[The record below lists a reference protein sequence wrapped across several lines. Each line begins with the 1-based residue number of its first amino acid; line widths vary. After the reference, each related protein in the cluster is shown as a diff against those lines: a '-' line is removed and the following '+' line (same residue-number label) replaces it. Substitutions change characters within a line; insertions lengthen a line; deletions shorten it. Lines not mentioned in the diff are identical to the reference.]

1 MTPQR
6 AAEILTG
13 SNEWTGPTVD
23 SRMMPGERAQ
33 VVGVLAQDAGKH
45 LFYRRTTPDR
55 QGHPG

>member
-23 SRMMPGERAQ
+23 SRMMPGEREQ
-33 VVGVLAQDAGKH
+33 RSGILAQDAGKH
-45 LFYRRTTPDR
+45 LF
-55 QGHPG
+55 H